1 MMTSSEMLLNRFGL
15 YFNYLFLGTKLSPK
29 IKRLMHRIDTLSKE
43 SKLLDIGEEERKDR
57 GEAEAGKERKDTI
70 MCFVITSVE
79 RGLERGCAAIP
90 FYLSAL
96 ILPKYLMPGVKGV
109 GLEPMMLS
117 YA

>member
-1 MMTSSEMLLNRFGL
+1 MMDTLMMTSSEMLLNRFGL
-15 YFNYLFLGTKLSPK
+15 CFNYIFLGMKLSPK
-29 IKRLMHRIDTLSKE
+29 IKLLMHRI
-43 SKLLDIGEEERKDR
+43 DIGEEERKDR
-57 GEAEAGKERKDTI
+57 GEAEAGEERKDTI

>member
-1 MMTSSEMLLNRFGL
+1 M
-15 YFNYLFLGTKLSPK
+15 KLSPK

-43 SKLLDIGEEERKDR
+43 SKLIDIGEEERKDR
-57 GEAEAGKERKDTI
+57 DEAEAGEERKDTI